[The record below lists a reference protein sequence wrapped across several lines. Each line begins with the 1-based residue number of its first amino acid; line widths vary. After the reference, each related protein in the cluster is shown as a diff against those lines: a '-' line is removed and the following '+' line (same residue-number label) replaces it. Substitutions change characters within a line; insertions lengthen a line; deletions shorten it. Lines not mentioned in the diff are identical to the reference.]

1 MIEAAL
7 KNKLSAFPRLS
18 IKDNKRLYDLVDI
31 VSEIEAAKE
40 IPHLSSL
47 FAYFDSSS
55 GVNPIVSKLPYQIQE
70 KWTRHANRFKESHYM
85 TFPPFHIFC
94 KFLRDTARMKND
106 PSFYY
111 DNVIENA
118 KVDGSRRKPT
128 GASSVATRK
137 TDTNASRPMDKTE
150 HTQLCPLH
158 ETGHSLNSC
167 RAFQK
172 KTVQERREFLRSKG
186 ICFKCCEE
194 KHLAKD
200 CQKRMKC
207 NICKEPGHA
216 TALHVEKRASDT
228 ETDSQS
234 NRSLANSCFFNFF
247 GVEGPDVQYELTSCS
262 GLSSQTGRRSAGFII
277 SSLDGKSS
285 LRLPSLM
292 ECNYIPNNRDEIP
305 TPEVARSYRHM
316 RDIEEEIPPL
326 DQDAEI
332 TLLVGRDL
340 LPAHHILD
348 QRLGDSDSPFAQR
361 LHLGWVVIGEVCYGA
376 SHSQE
381 SLSVCKTYTRTNGR
395 TSLMETC
402 ENSFQLKETDIF
414 AKTKHDDSPGLSIED
429 KKFVDIMEQGFER
442 DSEGCWCAPLPFRE
456 NRRLLP
462 SNRIHALHRAN
473 LLTRGLQKDPDKKR
487 HVVEFMDK
495 ILDNGHAEIA
505 PPLSSP
511 EEEHWYLPLFA
522 VYHPKKGS
530 VRCVFDSSAQI
541 QGLSLN
547 SILLTG
553 PDLVN
558 SLLGILL
565 RFCQV
570 LPVPG
575 SSDSRRRTDVLPFFC
590 SSMSQKLLTI
600 LLAQRQRYRERT
612 YRVQDEETFEEAVN
626 LLSKTQK
633 TLKEEGNI
641 RLHKLASNDP
651 KVCSA
656 FPTDDLAKELKNLN
670 LD

>member
-1 MIEAAL
+1 MQTAL
-7 KNKLSAFPRLS
+7 K
-18 IKDNKRLYDLVDI
+18 KR
-31 VSEIEAAKE
+31 
-40 IPHLSSL
+40 
-47 FAYFDSSS
+47 
-55 GVNPIVSKLPYQIQE
+55 
-70 KWTRHANRFKESHYM
+70 T
-85 TFPPFHIFC
+85 TPFHVFC

-106 PSFYY
+106 PSFHY

-118 KVDGSRRKPT
+118 KVVQDGNRRKPMYPT

-172 KTVQERREFLRSKG
+172 KTVQERREFLRSRG

-200 CQKRMKC
+200 CQKRIKC

-228 ETDSQS
+228 ETDSQVKAVCTQIFGNVHKTSKSCAKTLLVNIHHANNPDKVLRTYAIIDEQS
-234 NRSLANSCFFNFF
+234 NRSLANSGFFNFF
-247 GVEGPDVQYELTSCS
+247 GVEGPDIQYELTSCS
-262 GLSSQTGRRSAGFII
+262 GLSTQTGRRSARFII

-285 LRLPSLM
+285 LRLSTLM

-348 QRLGDSDSPFAQR
+348 QRLGDSDSPFAHR

-402 ENSFQLKETDIF
+402 ENSF
-414 AKTKHDDSPGLSIED
+414 
-429 KKFVDIMEQGFER
+429 
-442 DSEGCWCAPLPFRE
+442 
-456 NRRLLP
+456 
-462 SNRIHALHRAN
+462 
-473 LLTRGLQKDPDKKR
+473 
-487 HVVEFMDK
+487 
-495 ILDNGHAEIA
+495 
-505 PPLSSP
+505 
-511 EEEHWYLPLFA
+511 
-522 VYHPKKGS
+522 
-530 VRCVFDSSAQI
+530 
-541 QGLSLN
+541 
-547 SILLTG
+547 
-553 PDLVN
+553 
-558 SLLGILL
+558 
-565 RFCQV
+565 
-570 LPVPG
+570 
-575 SSDSRRRTDVLPFFC
+575 
-590 SSMSQKLLTI
+590 
-600 LLAQRQRYRERT
+600 
-612 YRVQDEETFEEAVN
+612 
-626 LLSKTQK
+626 
-633 TLKEEGNI
+633 
-641 RLHKLASNDP
+641 
-651 KVCSA
+651 
-656 FPTDDLAKELKNLN
+656 
-670 LD
+670 